1 MLTSDRLSCHLE
13 SDIYATSLPFQFMA
27 EMHLTLWLH
36 VHLVL
41 PDLSL
46 VLYGLFTLMV
56 EVVTSTQ
63 VVTRFLFGLVDYI
76 VR

>member
-1 MLTSDRLSCHLE
+1 
-13 SDIYATSLPFQFMA
+13 MA

-56 EVVTSTQ
+56 EVVTSAQ